1 MLDNLYRGNR
11 RWRRYATL
19 LAALGLMASVGVTA
33 SFAAKA
39 PPKLKINPIFTYNKA
54 DRRAHLYA
62 CAKTEGSLTL
72 YTSSSATD
80 PSLKPAFQAA
90 YPGVTL
96 NTYVATTALV
106 PRLVQEEDSGH
117 HNFDVYNDTMG
128 NMHRDSKYFQP
139 FWSPYMSTVQPA
151 LTSPYFLGSNG
162 FIFPGVYYNP
172 NIVAPADVP
181 KTWKDLLK
189 PALKGKIYI
198 GTDATAPIVTA
209 LLRRTYCVGYYQALA
224 KQVHVVNTAGRGVAD
239 LVIAGTAP
247 MGFEMS
253 SSYYKTN
260 HILQNAPL
268 LLQVL
273 NPMYG
278 AYQASSISK
287 YAPHPCAAMLYV
299 DWLTDP
305 KGGGAVFNTLGNASP
320 TKAAAAAGTILPF
333 NIPGQIPQS
342 KWKITFQTSADL
354 IKGFKNYDQAYAA
367 WTDLY
372 NRYFI
377 NGH

>member
-1 MLDNLYRGNR
+1 MLQKLYPGTR
-11 RWRRYATL
+11 RCRFALL
-19 LAALGLMASVGVTA
+19 LAAAALVASAGVTA
-33 SFAAKA
+33 SLAATA

-54 DRRAHLYA
+54 DRTAHLYA
-62 CAKTEGSLTL
+62 CAKQEGSLTL

-96 NTYVATTALV
+96 NTYVATSALV

-128 NMHRDSKYFQP
+128 NLDRNAKYFQP
-139 FWSPYMSTVQPA
+139 FWSPYMKLVQPD
-151 LTSPYFLGSNG
+151 LTSPYFLASNG

-172 NIVAPADVP
+172 NIVAPGDVP
-181 KTWKDLLK
+181 KTWKDLLN
-189 PALKGKIYI
+189 PNLKGKIYI
-198 GTDATAPIVTA
+198 GTDATAPVVTA
-209 LLRRTYCVGYYQALA
+209 LLRRTYGVAFYKALA
-224 KQVHVVNTAGRGVAD
+224 KQVHVVNTAGRGIAD
-239 LVIAGTAP
+239 LIIAGTAP
-247 MGFEMS
+247 MGFELS

-287 YAPHPCAAMLYV
+287 YTSHPCAAMLYV
-299 DWLTDP
+299 DWANDP
-305 KGGGAVFNTLGNASP
+305 KGGQAVYNTLGNASP
-320 TKAAAAAGTILPF
+320 SKAAAASGTILPF
-333 NIPGQIPQS
+333 SVSGQIAQS
-342 KWKITFQTSADL
+342 KWKIIFQTSPDL

-367 WTDLY
+367 WSDLY
-372 NRYFI
+372 NRFFI
-377 NGH
+377 NGQ